1 MRSVRKNGR
10 SVQITSAT
18 QDISCGSAFRHSL
31 YTTCAVTMFSL
42 QDAYLVRA
50 QTKALDAH
58 PKERGWVHARPDH
71 KAPYCCKQGS
81 FELIALAWL
90 KKEIADKG

>member
-1 MRSVRKNGR
+1 MAGLFKSPVLPKIFL
-10 SVQITSAT
+10 VALHSA
-18 QDISCGSAFRHSL
+18 IRCMPPAL
-31 YTTCAVTMFSL
+31 L

-58 PKERGWVHARPDH
+58 PKERGWVRARPDH

-90 KKEIADKG
+90 KKKIVDKEDSYL